1 MEKRFVHRMEFSRSS
16 TQSNKNNTI
25 KETETLKIAKI
36 LSTFEAFCKR
46 GDRNKTTES
55 KQTPFDDYERLEV
68 SAQAMLRSLVE
79 KPPRIRRKSSNTSLL
94 DTRLSKK
101 KGEKLDYSY
110 VFVEET
116 DFEKSTKERL
126 IHEVKNQNWV
136 ENETKSHFG
145 SPLLCSDSQPR
156 RENAKMHDFD
166 ENFSS
171 ESQLRRFNNK
181 PQYRNRFVHMD
192 KGEVSK
198 QFCDVLGVCADCTK
212 SQMQQF
218 VIDENT
224 RNFPE
229 ICVSPYVLCVPEES
243 ERDIKT
249 LYTIYKACDPLQRRR
264 PSTISLTHNK
274 NGLKTRPNSCN
285 EGNANL
291 HDAGGFPSVGSTSES
306 SERIETPFSS
316 RCSSRRSS
324 ITRYLMESKDAVFHV
339 TESGSHAGAK
349 ASVSSNPRRVRI
361 FPVPQSPSTEHTN
374 EKTHSVDKLDPNS
387 FNKRK
392 LAARSAT
399 RSALKKRSISRT
411 GKLSELPY
419 WRFLIPEPPM
429 MDVARMN
436 VSIYTPK
443 QIPGI
448 KIFDE
453 SFFEI

>member
-1 MEKRFVHRMEFSRSS
+1 
-16 TQSNKNNTI
+16 
-25 KETETLKIAKI
+25 
-36 LSTFEAFCKR
+36 
-46 GDRNKTTES
+46 
-55 KQTPFDDYERLEV
+55 
-68 SAQAMLRSLVE
+68 
-79 KPPRIRRKSSNTSLL
+79 
-94 DTRLSKK
+94 
-101 KGEKLDYSY
+101 
-110 VFVEET
+110 
-116 DFEKSTKERL
+116 
-126 IHEVKNQNWV
+126 
-136 ENETKSHFG
+136 
-145 SPLLCSDSQPR
+145 
-156 RENAKMHDFD
+156 MHDFD
-166 ENFSS
+166 RNLTS
-171 ESQLRRFNNK
+171 ESQLKRFNYHK
-181 PQYRNRFVHMD
+181 PQYCNRFVHTA
-192 KGEVSK
+192 KGEFSN

-218 VIDENT
+218 VLDENT
-224 RNFPE
+224 QNFPD

-243 ERDIKT
+243 EREVKT
-249 LYTIYKACDPLQRRR
+249 PYSTYKECDPLQRRR
-264 PSTISLTHNK
+264 PSTISPTHNK
-274 NGLKTRPNSCN
+274 KGLKTRPNSCN

-291 HDAGGFPSVGSTSES
+291 HDADGFPSVGFPSES
-306 SERIETPFSS
+306 PERIVTPFSS

-349 ASVSSNPRRVRI
+349 ASVSSNSRRVRI
-361 FPVPQSPSTEHTN
+361 SPVPQSTNTEHEN
-374 EKTHSVDKLDPNS
+374 EKTHSVDKLDPDC

-392 LAARSAT
+392 LAARFAT

-429 MDVARMN
+429 MDVGRMN